1 MNFFQCDRWKD
12 LFLSTNGS
20 DIQGG
25 KMYMEN
31 GYWTV
36 DLHTEFKDYDNEID
50 KFIDWINPYIVGRK
64 KKQYIGKWKDEDMN
78 NYINL
83 YIERENNK
91 LNHSEL
97 YNLWKKWHTKKYCE
111 VSEDIKTNSL
121 ILFCNDICDRIEKE
135 ELDYIDELYE
145 DDEYKESDIEDEKV
159 IALKNHLEISNSEAI
174 QDIKNDYDNI
184 YTYGNKKYLV
194 LTDDEADDYFDEY
207 LDRYLD
213 DVILPEIPEYLRYY
227 FDDELWKR
235 DVKMVERGSF
245 LSTYNGEE
253 HYETV
258 NDLEYY
264 IYRTN

>member
-1 MNFFQCDRWKD
+1 
-12 LFLSTNGS
+12 
-20 DIQGG
+20 
-25 KMYMEN
+25 MEL
-31 GYWTV
+31 YKRFIKF
-36 DLHTEFKDYDNEID
+36 HDNNNVPCECKLKITT
-50 KFIDWINPYIVGRK
+50 R
-64 KKQYIGKWKDEDMN
+64 N
-78 NYINL
+78 NYVEYTQCNPDDQ
-83 YIERENNK
+83 REFNPK
-91 LNHSEL
+91 PGVQTEL

-135 ELDYIDELYE
+135 ELDYIDELHE
-145 DDEYKESDIEDEKV
+145 DDEYEESDIEDEKI

-174 QDIKNDYDNI
+174 QDIKNDYDNT

-207 LDRYLD
+207 LDRHID